1 MHLSVFNTEVYQQR
15 DLLDSVA
22 DFFDSI
28 TYLTSY
34 ITNVL
39 QNVLVVL
46 VNLVQKNRFFLEGKT
61 QFF

>member
-39 QNVLVVL
+39 QNVLV
-46 VNLVQKNRFFLEGKT
+46 NLVQKNRFFLEGKT